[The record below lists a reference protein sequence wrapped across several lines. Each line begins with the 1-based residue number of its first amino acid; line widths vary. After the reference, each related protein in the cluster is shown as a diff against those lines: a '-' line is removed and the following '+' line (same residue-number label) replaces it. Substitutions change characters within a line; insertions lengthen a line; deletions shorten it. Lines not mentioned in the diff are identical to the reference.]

1 MVVMVFMVMMR
12 MMMMMDGDGDSD
24 GAGNDDGESDC
35 IDGESNGDGSDDEDS
50 QQELRRQAATA
61 LASWLSRYRGCAEN
75 IGIDL
80 SVFEDVAQTLRGVE
94 EDVA

>member
-1 MVVMVFMVMMR
+1 MSLRGKGGGYERF
-12 MMMMMDGDGDSD
+12 DP
-24 GAGNDDGESDC
+24 
-35 IDGESNGDGSDDEDS
+35 DDEDS
-50 QQELRRQAATA
+50 QRELRRQAATA

-80 SVFEDVAQTLRGVE
+80 SVFENVAQTLRGVE